1 MKCQHCGHP
10 DTAVLETRSMLGASV
25 IRRKRGCGQCGGK
38 FDTYEIDGGIWGTVK
53 KWALGSRIPALAKK
67 HARAQRDQQIVAM
80 IKSGRT
86 LKEVA
91 AHFELAESTII
102 YAARKAG
109 VEGRR
114 GPKRGAKPAAATR
127 KPSKPAAPEASPQV
141 KTLTRWVGGNPFAG
155 LLR

>member
-1 MKCQHCGHP
+1 
-10 DTAVLETRSMLGASV
+10 MLGASV

-53 KWALGSRIPALAKK
+53 KWALGSRLPALAKK
-67 HARAQRDQQIVAM
+67 HARAHRDQQIVAM
-80 IKSGRT
+80 IKDGRT
-86 LKEVA
+86 LKEVS
-91 AHFELAESTII
+91 AHFGLAESTII

-114 GPKRGAKPAAATR
+114 GPKRGTKPAVARRKADKAAATE
-127 KPSKPAAPEASPQV
+127 SQSQTLG

-155 LLR
+155 LVR